1 MSSVLFLPP
10 LRPFFLLPM
19 SYLSMLCLSMPL
31 AVGRGRKASWVY
43 VNQTE
48 EMRFIYINSR
58 KEGRKGGRKEGKNS

>member
-19 SYLSMLCLSMPL
+19 SSYLNMPL

-48 EMRFIYINSR
+48 EMRFICINSR
-58 KEGRKGGRKEGKNS
+58 KGGREEGKNEEG